1 MRFLAS
7 GADAHASSSNPTPK
21 APSATSAGGDH
32 NLSDQISLRNGRDPN
47 ATDATEMA
55 PLPSEGDM
63 PDAQSTNQ
71 HLSSKKHA
79 SQNPET
85 PTNSENLSP
94 GENMEMEADSGD
106 ALVASLASLPNKTYQ
121 LVVDVNR
128 QFQVHQSSQETS
140 MNETQVE
147 TPMVSV
153 GSRGLSVHE
162 YQMKLAVNSQV

>member
-1 MRFLAS
+1 MMFLAS
-7 GADAHASSSNPTPK
+7 GADAHASSSDPTPK

-47 ATDATEMA
+47 ATDSEMA
-55 PLPSEGDM
+55 EIQMPLM
-63 PDAQSTNQ
+63 PLKWHHC
-71 HLSSKKHA
+71 HLREIY
-79 SQNPET
+79 PET